1 MQAAAAGKRQPASRA
16 GLLVGAAAVLATAF
30 VLPTLPDPALP
41 AVFAVALLLGAAF
54 VLLDFGF
61 AGGFRAL
68 LEAGDGRAVGA
79 SFLIPAVVAPVV
91 VTLSALLPGYGRFV
105 APIGAPLVLGA
116 LVFGIGM
123 QIANGCGS
131 GVLVASG
138 QGSRRMWVALPFF
151 CLGGVIGSLL
161 LPMGLSLP
169 GLGTV
174 DLVAELGPW
183 PALLAVEAMLALGAL
198 LVLRG
203 ARPAAAQLRAAMMIA
218 VLAALLFLASGL
230 PWGITT
236 GLTLWGAK
244 AVEALGVDLLQHA
257 FWAEGWALEALRG
270 PALASHSSLADV
282 GLLLGALVAAAA
294 SGRLRHGTPLD
305 RRGAAG
311 AVLGGLLMGIGA
323 RLSFGCNVGAFIGG
337 VGSASLHGFIW
348 FLAVMPGCW
357 IGIRLRPVFG
367 LPRR

>member
-1 MQAAAAGKRQPASRA
+1 MSG
-16 GLLVGAAAVLATAF
+16 LATEARPQAHPATLLGGIAAILF
-30 VLPTLPDPALP
+30 VAALLPALADPALP

-68 LEAGDGRAVGA
+68 IEAGDGRAVGA
-79 SFLIPAVVAPVV
+79 SFLVPAVAALVIVPVA
-91 VTLSALLPGYGRFV
+91 ALLPGYGRFV
-105 APIGAPLVLGA
+105 APIGPPLVLGA
-116 LVFGIGM
+116 VVFGIGM

-131 GVLVASG
+131 GVLVAAG

-169 GLGTV
+169 DLGAV
-174 DLVAELGPW
+174 DLVAGFGPLGG
-183 PALLAVEAMLALGAL
+183 LLAIEALLALGAL

-203 ARPAAAQLRAAMMIA
+203 ARPAAAQLRAAA
-218 VLAALLFLASGL
+218 LTGLLAGLLFLASGM

-244 AVEALGVDLLQHA
+244 AVEALGLDLSMHA
-257 FWAEGWALEALRG
+257 FWAEDWAMAALRG
-270 PALASHSSLADV
+270 PLLAAHSSLADV

-294 SGRLRHGTPLD
+294 TGRLRPGVVLGGP
-305 RRGAAG
+305 GVAG
-311 AVLGGLLMGIGA
+311 AMLGGLLMGIGA

-337 VGSASLHGFIW
+337 AGSASLHGLVW
-348 FLAVMPGCW
+348 FLAVLPGCW
-357 IGIRLRPVFG
+357 IGIRLRPLFG